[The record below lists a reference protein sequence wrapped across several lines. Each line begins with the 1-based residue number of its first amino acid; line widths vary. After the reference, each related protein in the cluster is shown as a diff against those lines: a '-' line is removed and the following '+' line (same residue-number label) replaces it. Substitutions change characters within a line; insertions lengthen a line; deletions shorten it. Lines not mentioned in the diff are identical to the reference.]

1 MLLGAADIN
10 PRLRQLIEAEK
21 ANQECA
27 DCSTK
32 NPNWASYNIGVFLCE
47 KCCGV
52 HRRIGTHISK
62 PRSVDLDDWTPDHL
76 EAMEIVGNVNA
87 EAYWCYNVPFGR
99 AKPEEGDAMAVIT
112 EWIQSKYE
120 RKQFCKQPGA
130 TSNER
135 SDPGVHVYEKSG
147 WMEKSGGAKEGGKWQ
162 PRFFELKDFKLSYY
176 KSQPEPGK
184 KVVAKGIIPITP
196 QVEIRCATNMG
207 VQGEQVQDRM
217 IEGTGF
223 VVRSTEG
230 RDYNFR
236 TETAEEVRTRHLDPA
251 RPSVAVACVSFG
263 TKCFLSKSLS
273 ATGFICVS
281 FLTRCGAVSVC
292 ASSLISIRFG
302 RVISAGRLG
311 DQAARGESLRKH
323 TDCAPGHRRGV
334 LGLYAKAGR
343 QGSGEVAAAVYK
355 ADGERRSSV
364 VQGQQDQPPT
374 GAVAAK
380 RALRE
385 DETGEGLPVVLRVH
399 RQRWRVQRQREGA
412 VDLGSGA
419 RP

>member
-1 MLLGAADIN
+1 MANPYGGGQPAYAQAPPPGGAYGQPPPGGAYGQPPPGGAYGQPPPAAAAPAPGAPYGQMSQQATTAMLLGAADIN

-281 FLTRCGAVSVC
+281 FSDTLRRCFCVCLFSHLDSVW
-292 ASSLISIRFG
+292 AGDISWSIG
-302 RVISAGRLG
+302 
-311 DQAARGESLRKH
+311 
-323 TDCAPGHRRGV
+323 
-334 LGLYAKAGR
+334 
-343 QGSGEVAAAVYK
+343 
-355 ADGERRSSV
+355 
-364 VQGQQDQPPT
+364 
-374 GAVAAK
+374 
-380 RALRE
+380 
-385 DETGEGLPVVLRVH
+385 
-399 RQRWRVQRQREGA
+399 
-412 VDLGSGA
+412 
-419 RP
+419 